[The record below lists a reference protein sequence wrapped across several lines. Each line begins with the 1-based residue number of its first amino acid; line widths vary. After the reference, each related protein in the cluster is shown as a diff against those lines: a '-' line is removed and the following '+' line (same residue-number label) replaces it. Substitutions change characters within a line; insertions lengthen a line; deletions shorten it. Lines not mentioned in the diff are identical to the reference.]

1 MPTASKAEP
10 TALDALVAR
19 VEALEERLD
28 LKHRLEALE
37 QRTVE
42 LEQRLPDDFLIP
54 NAQSLSGA
62 GALEEAPPTGAAGAW
77 VPHALNAAKVES
89 AGLQVP
95 GARAELFGN
104 VGRFRGAL
112 KIKEATL
119 ANETL
124 LTVEGPRPPATIEFE
139 RVTSAGKLLRCK
151 ITAAGVLSTTEAL
164 VAGEVLFFD
173 SFTYNL
179 T

>member
-1 MPTASKAEP
+1 MPTASKAPP
-10 TALDALVAR
+10 TALEALFAR
-19 VEALEERLD
+19 VEALEERPD
-28 LKHRLEALE
+28 LKPLFEALS
-37 QRTVE
+37 QRTTE
-42 LEQRLPDDFLIP
+42 LEQRLPDDFIIP

-62 GALEEAPPTGAAGAW
+62 GGLEEAPPAGAVGAW
-77 VPHALNAAKVES
+77 VPHTLNAAKVET

-95 GARAELFGN
+95 SARAEIFAN

-151 ITAAGVLSTTEAL
+151 LTAAGVLSTTEPL
-164 VAGEVLFFD
+164 VAGEVIFLD
-173 SFTYNL
+173 GYTYNL